1 LVSLVENFQQADG
14 TIKIPAVLQPY
25 FGKEQIG

>member
-1 LVSLVENFQQADG
+1 VSLVENFQQADG
-14 TIKIPAVLQPY
+14 TIKIPEVLQSY